1 MNKIKV
7 TLLASSVVLAAALLS
22 ACGSNQSSSTST
34 KKLKAGNFDV
44 AYQNPDKAIKGG
56 NLKVAYQSDSP
67 MKAEWLAG
75 LSDDATF
82 NVMSSPGG
90 GQDALFF
97 TNSSFKFIN
106 GGPANVSLDQK
117 AKTATI
123 TLRKD
128 LKWSDGS
135 EVTAK
140 DYEFTYETI
149 ANPAYGSDR
158 WTDSLA
164 NIVGLSDYHA
174 GKAKTISGITFPDGE
189 NGKVIKVQFKEMKP
203 GMTQSG
209 NGYFLETVA
218 PYQYLKDV
226 APKDL
231 ASSPKTTTK
240 PLVTGPFK
248 PENVVSGES
257 IKYVPNP
264 YYWGKKPKLNSIT
277 YEIVSTAK
285 SVAALSAHKYD
296 FINSMANS
304 QYKQVKNLKGY
315 KVLGQQALYIS
326 LMYYN
331 LGHYDTKNSISVQ
344 DRKTPLQDQ
353 NVRQAI
359 GYARNVAEVDNKFSN
374 GLSTP
379 ANSLIPPIFKQ
390 FTSPSVKGY
399 EKQDLDKANKLLDE
413 DGWKLNKST
422 GYREKD
428 GKELSLVYAARVGDA
443 NSETIAQ
450 NYIQQW
456 KKIGVK
462 VSLYNGKL
470 MEFNSWVDHMTT
482 PPGANDW
489 DITDGAWSLS
499 SEPSQQD
506 LFSAAAPYNFG
517 HFNDSEITKD
527 LNDIDSAKSED
538 PTYRKAAFVKYQE
551 DMNKK
556 AYVVPTNFSLSYTP
570 VNKRVVGMTLDY
582 GAMNTWSEI
591 GVSSD
596 KLATK

>member
-1 MNKIKV
+1 MNKLKV
-7 TLLASSVVLAAALLS
+7 TLLASSVVLAATLLS

-67 MKAEWLAG
+67 MKAQWLSG
-75 LSDDATF
+75 LSNDATF
-82 NVMSSPGG
+82 ATMSGPGG
-90 GQDALFF
+90 GQDGLFF
-97 TNSSFKFIN
+97 TDSGFKFIK
-106 GGPANVSLDQK
+106 GGAADVALDK
-117 AKTATI
+117 ESKTATI

-248 PENVVSGES
+248 PENVVAGES

-277 YEIVSTAK
+277 YEVVSTAK
-285 SVAALSAHKYD
+285 SVAALSSSKYD
-296 FINSMANS
+296 FINGMVSS

-315 KVLGQQALYIS
+315 KVLGQQAMAIS

-331 LGHYDTKNSISVQ
+331 LGHYDAKNSINVQ

-359 GYARNVAEVDNKFSN
+359 GYALNVAEVANKFSN

-390 FTSPSVKGY
+390 FTSSSVKGY

-443 NSETIAQ
+443 NAETIAQ

-489 DITDGAWSLS
+489 DITDGSWSLA

-506 LFSAAAPYNFG
+506 LFSASAPYNFG

-527 LNDIDSAKSED
+527 LNDIDSAKSEN

-582 GAMNTWSEI
+582 GAMDTWSEI
-591 GVSSD
+591 GVSSA